1 MSKKKSRPKRKS
13 MPKRK
18 FSLFPLVVVG
28 LIVVIIAV
36 GVIIV
41 IDPFAPEEPAEEPPE
56 AVVPQ
61 PNEEPKQEV
70 ARRVMLETNFGEIE
84 VELFSAKAPRTVE
97 NFVTLAGE
105 GFYDGTRFHRVIEG
119 FMIQGGCP
127 HSADEALKDR
137 WGTGGPGYTFDCEIH
152 DENFN
157 VRGTISMANAGP
169 NTNGSQFFINVVD
182 NDWLNPRHTV
192 FGRVVSGMDIVD
204 KINAVETGPR
214 DVPLEEVVLKR
225 VIVQ

>member
-13 MPKRK
+13 TPKRK
-18 FSLFPLVVVG
+18 LSLFPLVVVG

-41 IDPFAPEEPAEEPPE
+41 VKDAPEPVNQDPIAD
-56 AVVPQ
+56 VPDVT
-61 PNEEPKQEV
+61 K
-70 ARRVMLETNFGEIE
+70 RVILETNFGEIE
-84 VELFSAKAPRTVE
+84 LELFHAKAPRTVE
-97 NFVTLAGE
+97 NFVTLARE

-127 HSADEALKDR
+127 YSADEALKDR

-182 NDWLNPRHTV
+182 NAHLDAGHTV
-192 FGRVVSGMDIVD
+192 FGRVVSGMDVVD
-204 KINAVETGPR
+204 RIRAVETGPR
-214 DVPLEEVVLKR
+214 DVPLEEVVLQR